1 MPANPKDSPLQ
12 KAWRTDKEGV
22 LLRIYLTPKASM
34 DKVGEVF
41 EHPSGAVIKASVRAL
56 PDKGK
61 ANQAI
66 IKLLSKEFR
75 RPKTSLDLVS
85 GMQSRV
91 KTVRFNGNSTE
102 IAKLFEKRFLSGG
115 LV

>member
-1 MPANPKDSPLQ
+1 MPTDRQHSLQ
-12 KAWRTDKEGV
+12 SSAWRADKDGV
-22 LLRIYLTPKASM
+22 LLRVCLTPKASLER
-34 DKVGEVF
+34 VGELF
-41 EHPSGAVIKASVRAL
+41 EHPSGMVIKASVRAL

-91 KTVRFNGNSTE
+91 KTVKFSGNSEE
-102 IAKLFEKRFLSGG
+102 ITKLFEKRFLSGG
-115 LV
+115 MA